1 MKLTWH
7 GQSCFTIEA
16 DGSTVVVDPYED
28 GMFEGRAPLC
38 LTADAVFCSHEH
50 HDHNARD
57 KVTLSGN
64 ACAITVQEIHTY
76 HDDEKG
82 AKRGT
87 NIIRIFAA
95 EGLKVAHLGDL
106 GCELE
111 PEQKAM
117 LKGLDAILVP
127 VGGFFTID
135 AKQAKRLMDEITP
148 RVVIPMHY
156 RIGDKGLDVLTT
168 VDAYI
173 SLCDDAVTYDSDTLE
188 LTAKTPKQTAV
199 LTCSFGM

>member
-7 GQSCFTIEA
+7 GQACFTIEA
-16 DGSTVVVDPYED
+16 GGCTVAVDPYAD
-28 GMFEGRAPLC
+28 GMFEGHAPLC

-57 KVTLSGN
+57 KVTLTGKE
-64 ACAITVQEIHTY
+64 CAFSVQEIHTY

-82 AKRGT
+82 AKRGANT
-87 NIIRIFAA
+87 IRIFSAD
-95 EGLKVAHLGDL
+95 GLRVAHLGDL

-111 PEQKAM
+111 PEQKSM
-117 LKGLDAILVP
+117 LRGLDAILVP

-135 AKQAKRLMDEITP
+135 AKQAKALMDELRP

-156 RIGDKGLDVLTT
+156 RVGDKGLAVLST
-168 VDAYI
+168 VDEYV
-173 SLCDDAVTYDSDTLE
+173 SLCDDAVIYDSDTFE
-188 LTAKTPKQTAV
+188 LTADTPSQTAV
-199 LTCSFGM
+199 LKFD